1 MKNNRVAGSQS
12 DKHVRSLTLTL
23 FKTRFRLPPSPQ
35 SLMIFMDD
43 INWKQ
48 VRIDASIN
56 IMNAILS
63 STFTTFII
71 EFVFRK
77 QISDLAVWYAD
88 KLVEELQKENNIKTK
103 INTTMIER
111 WKLFLIGVILGL
123 FTSIIGPIIFNIFY
137 FKKLDKEGIEYYFPE
152 KRVSIWGGIFGTA
165 ITAVILLSIL

>member
-1 MKNNRVAGSQS
+1 
-12 DKHVRSLTLTL
+12 
-23 FKTRFRLPPSPQ
+23 
-35 SLMIFMDD
+35 MIFMDD

-88 KLVEELQKENNIKTK
+88 KLVEELQKENNIKDKTK
-103 INTTMIER
+103 TTMMER
-111 WKLFLIGVILGL
+111 WKLFVIGIVLGL
-123 FTSIIGPIIFNIFY
+123 FTSVIGPIIFNVFY
-137 FKKLDKEGIEYYFPE
+137 FKKLDKEGVEYHFID
-152 KRVSIWGGIFGTA
+152 KRASVWGGIFGTA
-165 ITAVILLSIL
+165 ITAAILLSIL